1 MNAGVYG
8 SGIFYGMN
16 KYGSNGVLTD
26 RDWESGS
33 KLVLLNL
40 IWKHY

>member
-1 MNAGVYG
+1 MHKNAGVHD

-26 RDWESGS
+26 RDWERSS

-40 IWKHY
+40 I